1 VLHNHTIL
9 KCVVL
14 TSWAVTDDGREIV
27 FPTVFIVLRSRAS
40 YGELA
45 MSDPSLLLLS
55 QLHNI
60 LSLPVFPKG
69 GGTS

>member
-9 KCVVL
+9 KCVAL
-14 TSWAVTDDGREIV
+14 TSWAVTDDGREIL
-27 FPTVFIVLRSRAS
+27 FPTVFIVLRSRAL

-45 MSDPSLLLLS
+45 ISDALLP
-55 QLHNI
+55 QLHHI